1 MARRRAP
8 PTPSWYGQTM
18 PRRFFAKALLGI
30 IVMAL
35 PACSGG
41 DTLNA
46 RDVYT
51 IVDEIDVAV
60 RAEALVEP
68 TVLLAL
74 DFATNATSPEAA
86 AKLLTDGLI
95 GAPCVQAVQRGA
107 NVSLVYSTTQYL
119 CGTDTSLS
127 ADFNL
132 SGEQTI
138 TFRQADGETTAFDTV
153 WKGISNGYLTVDG
166 TAHVTTT
173 VTADASSEHLVN
185 ALSWVRASDGKSGHG
200 NDDRTAAV
208 ASTRSWQAP
217 TLTGLRTWESDSGSW
232 ELRPVDARLQGWSTG
247 IPFVGTFAIITPNRL
262 ALSLSVTYGAT
273 GPRMTLTD
281 GTHSYS
287 FGISPNDGTPT
298 E

>member
-1 MARRRAP
+1 
-8 PTPSWYGQTM
+8 M
-18 PRRFFAKALLGI
+18 PRRFLAKALLGT
-30 IVMAL
+30 VVLAL
-35 PACSGG
+35 PACSGSEA
-41 DTLNA
+41 LKA
-46 RDVYT
+46 RDVYP
-51 IVDEIDVAV
+51 IVDEIDIAV

-68 TVLLAL
+68 TVILAS

-95 GAPCVQAVQRGA
+95 GAPCVHAVQRGA
-107 NVSLVYSTTQYL
+107 NVSIIYSAAQYVCRSDSSL
-119 CGTDTSLS
+119 GT
-127 ADFNL
+127 DFNL

-138 TFRQADGETTAFDTV
+138 TYRQADGETTAFDTE

-166 TAHVTTT
+166 TAHVT

-185 ALSWVRASDGKSGHG
+185 SLSWVRASDGKSGHG

-208 ASTRSWQAP
+208 ASTMNWQAP
-217 TLTGLRTWESDSGSW
+217 TLTGLRTWESAAGSW
-232 ELRPVDARLQGWSTG
+232 ELRPVDAKLQSLSTG
-247 IPFVGTFAIITPNRL
+247 IPFVGTFTIITPNRL
-262 ALSLSVTYGAT
+262 TLSLSVTYGAT
-273 GPRMTLTD
+273 GPRMTLSD